1 MYFTSKNGK
10 FGPVLYSTS
19 EVIEFHE
26 KGFIVYQPVYGL
38 TRYQVRKLFESNKL
52 LEVEFRN
59 NVPYMGGR
67 PLEKPPIVNKKKV
80 TRRPS
85 FYFKDKSHVNPT
97 TSDNTSPISDN
108 IHGMISSVRIQY
120 VLDRYLKK
128 VKLPKYRDATVS
140 KEQDI
145 KEFKEILNLG
155 YFTAGDLAQYYIIRK
170 GKIPPAL
177 NPDFESLVYTIGS
190 TFKGKSPQKKQKVSS
205 PRASGSSSKINL
217 DNQVEFEAYFEA
229 LEAQE
234 KKNKNLSKDLVN
246 QGYATP
252 SKITKKYL
260 DTIKK
265 NIKKEIENIV
275 KDSQKE
281 FKSNEFTKTMYRR
294 EMDAKNYDNDVYK
307 KSYFK
312 RGTQQGLTKE
322 EKLASQIIK
331 LSVKPKKSLPVTAD
345 EIEKIRK
352 LVKGIAL
359 EEKQLKAKKTIR
371 PNSPVKRKRSASIST
386 AGSSKASSPR
396 LSIKSATSSKG
407 SIVGYDSD

>member
-1 MYFTSKNGK
+1 M
-10 FGPVLYSTS
+10 L
-19 EVIEFHE
+19 
-26 KGFIVYQPVYGL
+26 
-38 TRYQVRKLFESNKL
+38 
-52 LEVEFRN
+52 
-59 NVPYMGGR
+59 
-67 PLEKPPIVNKKKV
+67 
-80 TRRPS
+80 
-85 FYFKDKSHVNPT
+85 
-97 TSDNTSPISDN
+97 SDN

-120 VLDRYLKK
+120 ILDRYLKK
-128 VKLPKYRDATVS
+128 VRLPKYRDAVVS

-177 NPDFESLVYTIGS
+177 NPDFESLVYKY
-190 TFKGKSPQKKQKVSS
+190 KGKSPQKKQKLSS
-205 PRASGSSSKINL
+205 PKASGSSSKINL
-217 DNQVEFEAYFEA
+217 DNPAEFKAYFEA

-252 SKITKKYL
+252 SKITEKYL

-265 NIKKEIENIV
+265 NMKKEIKKEIENII

-281 FKSNEFTKTMYRR
+281 FKSNEFPKTMYRR
-294 EMDAKNYDNDVYK
+294 EMDAKNYDNDAYK

-312 RGTQQGLTKE
+312 RGTQQGLTQE
-322 EKLASQIIK
+322 EKLASQISK

-396 LSIKSATSSKG
+396 ISIKSATSSKG

>member
-1 MYFTSKNGK
+1 M
-10 FGPVLYSTS
+10 L
-19 EVIEFHE
+19 
-26 KGFIVYQPVYGL
+26 
-38 TRYQVRKLFESNKL
+38 
-52 LEVEFRN
+52 
-59 NVPYMGGR
+59 
-67 PLEKPPIVNKKKV
+67 
-80 TRRPS
+80 
-85 FYFKDKSHVNPT
+85 
-97 TSDNTSPISDN
+97 SDN

-128 VKLPKYRDATVS
+128 VRLPKYRDATIS

-155 YFTAGDLAQYYIIRK
+155 YFTVGDLAQYYIIRK

-190 TFKGKSPQKKQKVSS
+190 TFKGKSPQKRQKVSS
-205 PRASGSSSKINL
+205 PKASGSYSKINL
-217 DNQVEFEAYFEA
+217 DNTSEFIKYFDE

-234 KKNKNLSKDLVN
+234 KKNKNISKDLIN

-294 EMDAKNYDNDVYK
+294 EMDAKNYDNDAYK
-307 KSYFK
+307 KSSQMYFK
-312 RGTQQGLTKE
+312 RGTQQGLTQE
-322 EKLASQIIK
+322 EKLASQISK

-407 SIVGYDSD
+407 SIIGYDSD

>member
-1 MYFTSKNGK
+1 M
-10 FGPVLYSTS
+10 L
-19 EVIEFHE
+19 
-26 KGFIVYQPVYGL
+26 
-38 TRYQVRKLFESNKL
+38 
-52 LEVEFRN
+52 
-59 NVPYMGGR
+59 
-67 PLEKPPIVNKKKV
+67 
-80 TRRPS
+80 
-85 FYFKDKSHVNPT
+85 
-97 TSDNTSPISDN
+97 SDN

-120 VLDRYLKK
+120 ILDRYLKK
-128 VKLPKYRDATVS
+128 VRLPKYRDATVS

-145 KEFKEILNLG
+145 KEFKEILKLG

-177 NPDFESLVYTIGS
+177 NPDFESLVYT
-190 TFKGKSPQKKQKVSS
+190 FKGKSPQKKKQKVSS
-205 PRASGSSSKINL
+205 PKASSKINL
-217 DNQVEFEAYFEA
+217 DNPVEFKAYFEA

-265 NIKKEIENIV
+265 NIKKEIENII

-281 FKSNEFTKTMYRR
+281 FKSNEFPKTMYRR
-294 EMDAKNYDNDVYK
+294 EMDAKNFDNDAYK

-322 EKLASQIIK
+322 EKLGNQISK

>member
-1 MYFTSKNGK
+1 M
-10 FGPVLYSTS
+10 L
-19 EVIEFHE
+19 
-26 KGFIVYQPVYGL
+26 
-38 TRYQVRKLFESNKL
+38 
-52 LEVEFRN
+52 
-59 NVPYMGGR
+59 
-67 PLEKPPIVNKKKV
+67 
-80 TRRPS
+80 
-85 FYFKDKSHVNPT
+85 
-97 TSDNTSPISDN
+97 SDN

-120 VLDRYLKK
+120 ILDRYLKK
-128 VKLPKYRDATVS
+128 VRLPKYRDATVS

-145 KEFKEILNLG
+145 KEFKEILKLG

-177 NPDFESLVYTIGS
+177 NPDFESLVYT
-190 TFKGKSPQKKQKVSS
+190 FKGKSPQKKKQKVSS
-205 PRASGSSSKINL
+205 PKASSKINL
-217 DNQVEFEAYFEA
+217 DNPVEFKAYFEA

-252 SKITKKYL
+252 SKITEKYL

-265 NIKKEIENIV
+265 NMKKEIKKEIENII

-281 FKSNEFTKTMYRR
+281 FKSNEASKTMYRR
-294 EMDAKNYDNDVYK
+294 EMDAKNYDNDAYK
-307 KSYFK
+307 KSSQMYFK
-312 RGTQQGLTKE
+312 RGTQQGLTQE
-322 EKLASQIIK
+322 EKLASQISK